1 MSPWILFQQNVE
13 EVVKILKREVAKTI
27 QEYSKVNEYKGEI
40 YRGILIHT
48 IYGCVIPFV
57 QVAEIIVV
65 VLMNFLSIDDGM

>member
-1 MSPWILFQQNVE
+1 MDVISTKNVE
-13 EVVKILKREVAKTI
+13 GVVKILKREVAKTI

-48 IYGCVIPFV
+48 IYGCVILFV